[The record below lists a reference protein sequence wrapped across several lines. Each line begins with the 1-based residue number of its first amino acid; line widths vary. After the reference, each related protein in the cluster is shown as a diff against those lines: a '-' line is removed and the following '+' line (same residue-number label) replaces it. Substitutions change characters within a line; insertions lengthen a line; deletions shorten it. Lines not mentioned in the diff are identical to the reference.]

1 MLRKP
6 DYTANFEDRVI
17 YAVDLAVRSA
27 VYRAVSDAVWEI
39 NHD

>member
-17 YAVDLAVRSA
+17 YAVDLAVW
-27 VYRAVSDAVWEI
+27 RAVDDAVWEI